1 MFYVSIIEAPVPR
14 GCWLVNARP
23 GKSVRSGLLGSKRR
37 QWRAVDYFFGHLHIG
52 RVRPSFSGQRSIFL
66 NGALF
71 SKTIFYFFG
80 K

>member
-1 MFYVSIIEAPVPR
+1 MT
-14 GCWLVNARP
+14 
-23 GKSVRSGLLGSKRR
+23 VRWIAQASAKGR
-37 QWRAVDYFFGHLHIG
+37 RAVDYFFGYLHMI
-52 RVRPSFSGQRSIFL
+52 VQPSFCGQRTIFL

>member
-1 MFYVSIIEAPVPR
+1 MTMRWIAQASAKGR
-14 GCWLVNARP
+14 
-23 GKSVRSGLLGSKRR
+23 
-37 QWRAVDYFFGHLHIG
+37 RAVDYFFGHPPHG

-66 NGALF
+66 NGAFF